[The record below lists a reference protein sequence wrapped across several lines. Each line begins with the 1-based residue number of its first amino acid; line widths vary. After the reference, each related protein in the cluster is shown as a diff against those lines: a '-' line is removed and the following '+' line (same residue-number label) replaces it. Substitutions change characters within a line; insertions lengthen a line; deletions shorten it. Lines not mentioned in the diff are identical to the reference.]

1 MAFLIPLLSL
11 DPFYNVFLNLLLS
24 CFAASSISIEIQ
36 QPPFVIG
43 REKDPSVTLKCEQDH
58 DEHYYM
64 YWYKQE
70 STGKLELV
78 AQSLGENTWD
88 IEAPFNKS
96 KYTVLRPTI
105 LDTPF
110 LCTDLPHCD
119 SSLSEAYFG
128 SGTRLT
134 VLGKWLKLMI
144 TTEIGMFMTGSQK
157 GKRRKTLVCVASDF
171 YPDHVSVFWELN
183 KQSITDGVATDPAA
197 KMDAATGNYTI
208 TSRLRVLAKHWFE
221 PQNKF
226 KCIVRFFDGKNNTD
240 HSVTVSCK
248 LI

>member
-1 MAFLIPLLSL
+1 MRMITICVVVLMASCKFLIPLLSL

-105 LDTPF
+105 LDTALQIHRPQAR
-110 LCTDLPHCD
+110 D
-119 SSLSEAYFG
+119 SAVYYCAS
-128 SGTRLT
+128 
-134 VLGKWLKLMI
+134 
-144 TTEIGMFMTGSQK
+144 
-157 GKRRKTLVCVASDF
+157 RRA
-171 YPDHVSVFWELN
+171 
-183 KQSITDGVATDPAA
+183 Q
-197 KMDAATGNYTI
+197 
-208 TSRLRVLAKHWFE
+208 
-221 PQNKF
+221 
-226 KCIVRFFDGKNNTD
+226 
-240 HSVTVSCK
+240 
-248 LI
+248 

>member
-1 MAFLIPLLSL
+1 LLWLLYKNTAVYIPCNATDRAEIHCYQNDTDYEYLYWYRQLKGKEIQLIVYLLAGNPNFESDFATGFEAVRSNTKQWSL
-11 DPFYNVFLNLLLS
+11 TITSVQEKDEAVYL
-24 CFAASSISIEIQ
+24 CAAS
-36 QPPFVIG
+36 
-43 REKDPSVTLKCEQDH
+43 H
-58 DEHYYM
+58 
-64 YWYKQE
+64 
-70 STGKLELV
+70 
-78 AQSLGENTWD
+78 
-88 IEAPFNKS
+88 
-96 KYTVLRPTI
+96 TV
-105 LDTPF
+105 
-110 LCTDLPHCD
+110 
-119 SSLSEAYFG
+119 LSEAYFG

>member
-1 MAFLIPLLSL
+1 MAPPPPVIQQTPASILIKSGEVARLHCYHGDDSYPYMLWYQSAAGGRQTMDLIGLLHYENQNREKGFENRFNMTGHSKA
-11 DPFYNVFLNLLLS
+11 DPSHSAVYF
-24 CFAASSISIEIQ
+24 CAAS
-36 QPPFVIG
+36 
-43 REKDPSVTLKCEQDH
+43 TH
-58 DEHYYM
+58 
-64 YWYKQE
+64 
-70 STGKLELV
+70 
-78 AQSLGENTWD
+78 
-88 IEAPFNKS
+88 
-96 KYTVLRPTI
+96 
-105 LDTPF
+105 
-110 LCTDLPHCD
+110 
-119 SSLSEAYFG
+119 LSEAYFG

-134 VLGKWLKLMI
+134 VLEAGKNI
-144 TTEIGMFMTGSQK
+144 TLPIVKIIQPSANECREQKSQK